1 MVPRKRFRITLY
13 VHYLSCSMW
22 WYSSQ
27 LEGDEEIC
35 LQNSGRETWRETT
48 NSRRTSKRMLVRLK
62 QNLITCD
69 LRIRKQSDLFMKRF
83 SRIVQTL
90 ANLPFIKLGI
100 FWLAKRLLA
109 SEREASFVVLV
120 NWKKVVIFNMY
131 EGHGPVFRE
140 TVFKIRGQGLWWW
153 LHHLLVLKIFVP
165 ERDEEKRSWRK

>member
-1 MVPRKRFRITLY
+1 
-13 VHYLSCSMW
+13 
-22 WYSSQ
+22 
-27 LEGDEEIC
+27 
-35 LQNSGRETWRETT
+35 
-48 NSRRTSKRMLVRLK
+48 
-62 QNLITCD
+62 
-69 LRIRKQSDLFMKRF
+69 MKRF

-140 TVFKIRGQGLWWW
+140 TVFKIRGQGLWW
-153 LHHLLVLKIFVP
+153 
-165 ERDEEKRSWRK
+165 